1 MTISNF
7 NKNTHPSFTIINI
20 AYLILRLLKENIIMP
35 YPNLLAGVEKETG
48 SDAALVFPYAISFLY
63 GLNKIEYLAEIDS
76 FKVIL

>member
-1 MTISNF
+1 
-7 NKNTHPSFTIINI
+7 
-20 AYLILRLLKENIIMP
+20 MP